1 VKRLYFTFF
10 QVALMKYIK
19 AMTQQKLS
27 FLLALYIGLFMNGAV
42 FFRRFDGYAQDFTA
56 WKGVAAVVEL
66 VGTVLVTFFLLRLL
80 SLFGRRIW
88 RVLASLVVLCS
99 AGASYY
105 MTFMNVVIGY
115 GIIASVMTTDIDL
128 SKEVVGLHFILWLV
142 CVSILPLLL
151 IWNNRCRYTLLRQ
164 VRTPGLRIRSVAVV
178 LLAGLMVWGP
188 IRLLEVKQKNDE
200 RTSGVDMPSYGG
212 VVANSY
218 LPSNWISALG
228 LYAWAQ
234 VDESSDN
241 KSLMNPAKKFTY
253 QAPSDIDDTYVVF
266 IIGETTRW
274 DHMGMLGYER
284 DTTPK
289 LAQEKNL
296 VAFRGYSCDTAT
308 KLSLRCM
315 FVREGGASDNPQRT
329 LKEQNVFSVLRQLG
343 FSSDLYAMQSEM
355 WFYSNTMANN
365 IAYREQIGAEPR
377 NRGKS
382 VDDMLL
388 IDEMQRS
395 LQDNQ
400 DGKHLII
407 LHTKGSHFNYTQ
419 RYPRSFAKWTPEC
432 KGVDKDC
439 SKAQLINSYD
449 NSVTYVDHF
458 IDSVIDQVRDK
469 KAIVF
474 YAADHGE
481 SINEKEHLHGTP
493 RKMAPPEQFRVPMMV
508 WMSDKYLEN
517 PDKAKMFAHLKE
529 QADMKVAH
537 RHVELYDTILGCLGY
552 TSPDGGINENN
563 NWCKVPDGAAKAAK

>member
-1 VKRLYFTFF
+1 
-10 QVALMKYIK
+10 MKYIK

-88 RVLASLVVLCS
+88 RVLATLVVLCS

-128 SKEVVGLHFILWLV
+128 SKEVVGLHFVIWLV
-142 CVSILPLLL
+142 AVSALPLLF
-151 IWNNRCRYTLLRQ
+151 IWSNRCRYTLLRQ
-164 VRTPGLRIRSVAVV
+164 LRTPGQRLRSVTLVV
-178 LLAGLMVWGP
+178 LAGLMVWGP
-188 IRLLEVKQKNDE
+188 IRLMDMQQKKVE
-200 RTSGVDMPSYGG
+200 RSTGVDMPSYGG

-218 LPSNWISALG
+218 LPSNWLSALG

-241 KSLMNPAKKFTY
+241 KSLLNPAKKFTW
-253 QAPSDIDDTYVVF
+253 QAPQGIDDTYVVF

-274 DHMGMLGYER
+274 DHMGMLGYDR
-284 DTTPK
+284 NTTPK

-296 VAFRGYSCDTAT
+296 AAFRGESCDTAT

-315 FVREGGASDNPQRT
+315 FVREGGAEDNPQRT
-329 LKEQNVFSVLRQLG
+329 LKEQNVFSVLKQLG

-355 WFYSNTMANN
+355 WFYSNTMADN

-377 NRGKS
+377 NRGKQ

-388 IDEMQRS
+388 VDEMKNS
-395 LQDNQ
+395 LSNHEK
-400 DGKHLII
+400 GKHLII
-407 LHTKGSHFNYTQ
+407 LHTKGSHYNYVQ
-419 RYPRSFAKWTPEC
+419 RYPRSFARWQPEC
-432 KGVDKDC
+432 MGVDSSC
-439 SKAQLINSYD
+439 SREELINAYD
-449 NSVTYVDHF
+449 NSVLYVDSF
-458 IDSVIDQVRDK
+458 IADVIDQVRNK

-493 RKMAPPEQFRVPMMV
+493 RNIAPPEQFRVPMMV
-508 WMSDKYLEN
+508 WMSDSYLAD
-517 PDKAKMFAHLKE
+517 PQHAQAFAQLKL
-529 QADMKVAH
+529 QAQQKRPH
-537 RHVELYDTILGCLGY
+537 RHVELYDTIMGCLGY
-552 TSPDGGINENN
+552 QSPDGGINQNN
-563 NWCKVPDGAAKAAK
+563 NWCHVPAATK

>member
-1 VKRLYFTFF
+1 
-10 QVALMKYIK
+10 MSYIK

-27 FLLALYIGLFMNGAV
+27 FLLALYIGLFMNCAV
-42 FFRRFDGYAQDFTA
+42 FYRRFDAYAQDLTV
-56 WKGVAAVVEL
+56 WKGLSAVVEL
-66 VGTVLVTFFLLRLL
+66 FATVLATFFLLRIL
-80 SLFGRRIW
+80 SLFGRRAW
-88 RVLASLVVLCS
+88 RVLASLVVLFS
-99 AGASYY
+99 ASASYY
-105 MTFMNVVIGY
+105 MTFLNVVIGY

-128 SKEVVGLHFILWLV
+128 SKEVVGWQLIAWITMVSALPMVFIW
-142 CVSILPLLL
+142 S
-151 IWNNRCRYTLLRQ
+151 NRCRYTLLRQ
-164 VRTPGLRIRSVAVV
+164 LRTPGQRVRSLSLVAV
-178 LLAGLMVWGP
+178 AALMVWGP
-188 IRLLEVKQKNDE
+188 IRLLDIQQKQVE
-200 RTSGVDMPSYGG
+200 RATGVDMPSYGG

-218 LPSNWISALG
+218 LPSNWLSALG

-241 KSLMNPAKKFTY
+241 KSLINPATKFTY
-253 QAPSDIDDTYVVF
+253 VAPKDIDNTWVVF

-274 DHMGMLGYER
+274 DHMGMLGYSR

-315 FVREGGASDNPQRT
+315 FVREGAAEDNPQRT
-329 LKEQNVFSVLRQLG
+329 LKEQNVFSVLKQLG
-343 FSSDLYAMQSEM
+343 FTTDLYAMQSEM
-355 WFYSNTMANN
+355 WFYSNTMADN

-377 NRGKS
+377 NRGKN

-395 LQDNQ
+395 LDNKI
-400 DGKHLII
+400 DSKHLII

-419 RYPRSFAKWTPEC
+419 RYPRSFAQWTPEC
-432 KGVDKDC
+432 VSVDKPC
-439 SKAQLINSYD
+439 SKAQMINSYD

-458 IDSVIDQVRDK
+458 IDSVIDKLRDR

-508 WMSDKYLEN
+508 WMSDKYLQE
-517 PDKAKMFAHLKE
+517 PDKAKMFARLKQ
-529 QADMKVAH
+529 QAEFKTAR

-552 TSPDGGINENN
+552 SSPDGGINENN
-563 NWCKVPDGAAKAAK
+563 NWCHLPQGAQ

>member
-1 VKRLYFTFF
+1 
-10 QVALMKYIK
+10 M
-19 AMTQQKLS
+19 
-27 FLLALYIGLFMNGAV
+27 LALYIGLFMNGAV
-42 FFRRFDGYAQDFTA
+42 FFRRFDGFAQDFTV
-56 WKGVAAVVEL
+56 WKGIAAVVEL
-66 VGTVLVTFFLLRLL
+66 AGTVLVTFFLLRLL

-128 SKEVVGLHFILWLV
+128 SKEVVGLHFVLWLV
-142 CVSILPLLL
+142 GVSALPLLL
-151 IWNNRCRYTLLRQ
+151 IWSNRCRYTLLRQ
-164 VRTPGLRIRSVAVV
+164 MRTPGQRVRSVAVV

-200 RTSGVDMPSYGG
+200 RTSGVDLPSYGG

-241 KSLMNPAKKFTY
+241 KSLKNPAKLFTY
-253 QAPSDIDDTYVVF
+253 DAPKDIDDTYVVF

-274 DHMGMLGYER
+274 DHMGILGYDR

-296 VAFRGYSCDTAT
+296 VAYRGYSCDTAT

-315 FVREGGASDNPQRT
+315 FVREGGADDNPQRT
-329 LKEQNVFSVLRQLG
+329 LKEQNVFSVLHQLG

-355 WFYSNTMANN
+355 WFYSNTMAQN

-388 IDEMQRS
+388 IDEMKGS
-395 LQDNQ
+395 LSNNQ
-400 DGKHLII
+400 DGKHMII

-432 KGVDKDC
+432 VGVDKDC
-439 SKAQLINSYD
+439 TKEQLINSYD
-449 NSVTYVDHF
+449 NSVMYVDHF
-458 IDSVIDQVRDK
+458 IESVIDQVRDK

-481 SINEKEHLHGTP
+481 SINEYEHLHGTP

-517 PDKAKMFAHLKE
+517 PDKEKMFQHLKKE
-529 QADMKVAH
+529 AEMKVPR
-537 RHVELYDTILGCLGY
+537 RHVELYDTIMGCLGY
-552 TSPDGGINENN
+552 TSPNGGINENN
-563 NWCKVPDGAAKAAK
+563 NWCHIPDGAAKAAK

>member
-1 VKRLYFTFF
+1 
-10 QVALMKYIK
+10 MKYIK
-19 AMTQQKLS
+19 SMTQQKLS

-42 FFRRFDGYAQDFTA
+42 FFRRFDGYAQDFTF
-56 WKGVAAVVEL
+56 WKGISAVVEL
-66 VGTVLVTFFLLRLL
+66 AGTVLITFFLLRLL
-80 SLFGRRIW
+80 SLFGRRVW
-88 RVLASLVVLCS
+88 RVLASLVVLFS

-128 SKEVVGLHFILWLV
+128 SKEVVGLHFVLWLV
-142 CVSILPLLL
+142 GVSALPLLL

-164 VRTPGLRIRSVAVV
+164 MRTPGQRIRSVAIV

-188 IRLLEVKQKNDE
+188 IRLLDVKQKHDE

-241 KSLMNPAKKFTY
+241 KSLKNPAKEFTY
-253 QAPSDIDDTYVVF
+253 NAPKDIDDTYVVF

-274 DHMGMLGYER
+274 DHMGLLGYDR

-289 LAQEKNL
+289 LSQEKNL
-296 VAFRGYSCDTAT
+296 VAYRGYSCDTAT

-315 FVREGGASDNPQRT
+315 FVREGGADDNPQRT
-329 LKEQNVFSVLRQLG
+329 LKEQNVFSVLHQLG
-343 FSSDLYAMQSEM
+343 FTSALYAMQSEM
-355 WFYSNTMANN
+355 WFYSNTMAQN

-388 IDEMQRS
+388 IDEMKQS
-395 LQDNQ
+395 LNGNP
-400 DGKHLII
+400 DGKHMII

-432 KGVDKDC
+432 VGVDKDC
-439 SKAQLINSYD
+439 TKEELINSFD
-449 NSVTYVDHF
+449 NSVMYVDHF

-481 SINEKEHLHGTP
+481 SINEFEHLHGTP
-493 RKMAPPEQFRVPMMV
+493 RNMAPPEQFRVPMMV
-508 WMSDKYLEN
+508 WMSDKYLEQ
-517 PDKAKMFAHLKE
+517 PEKAKMFQQLTKE
-529 QADMKVAH
+529 ADMKVPR
-537 RHVELYDTILGCLGY
+537 RHVELYDTIMGCLGY

-563 NWCKVPDGAAKAAK
+563 NWCHIPDSAEKATK